1 MKLKQ
6 WQNIFHVIVN
16 LNSIVQH
23 VIRIRNVIIPRV
35 NVNVKI
41 IKVSKRYSWNPST
54 WICENSK
61 YLKSVADTSVSE
73 CDEIVVALFITAN
86 LKQLIYL
93 KKFWRSW
100 VYIKKYCLNFQPIQD
115 DFFLLFLFNIYK
127 MVDMMDVYKSLDIN
141 IGKGLKNIKMIK
153 FVPDHL
159 KTKNVWNMQLK
170 NYLIY

>member
-1 MKLKQ
+1 M
-6 WQNIFHVIVN
+6 
-16 LNSIVQH
+16 
-23 VIRIRNVIIPRV
+23 
-35 NVNVKI
+35 
-41 IKVSKRYSWNPST
+41 
-54 WICENSK
+54 
-61 YLKSVADTSVSE
+61 SE
-73 CDEIVVALFITAN
+73 CDEIIVALFITAN

-93 KKFWRSW
+93 KKSRRSR

-159 KTKNVWNMQLK
+159 KTKNV
-170 NYLIY
+170 